1 MFTGVVAGAA
11 PIAIMPAIGK
21 KMLRINV
28 IVDEVNDLKSDRNVC
43 MITFHGDAESEY
55 FKGKILPGGVDTQRS
70 VEGGM
75 LLSARYMLEGIDMN
89 GKPAKLFI
97 ENEGISRQGEDI
109 VTKPV
114 FITDDADLKWLE
126 TASLKGYIT
135 GTKDGVLIEID

>member
-89 GKPAKLFI
+89 APEGMDGMDMDAPEGMGGAPFSPEEGMPAEEPLP
-97 ENEGISRQGEDI
+97 EEASPEEEDPQTPPAEG
-109 VTKPV
+109 
-114 FITDDADLKWLE
+114 A
-126 TASLKGYIT
+126 
-135 GTKDGVLIEID
+135 GT